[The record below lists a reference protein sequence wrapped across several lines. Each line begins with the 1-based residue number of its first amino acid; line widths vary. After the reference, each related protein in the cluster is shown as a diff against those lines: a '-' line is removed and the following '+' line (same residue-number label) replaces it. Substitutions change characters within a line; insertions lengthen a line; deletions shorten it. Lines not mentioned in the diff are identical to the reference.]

1 MPASIITALLALAS
15 SVVLLTASAW
25 LITTAAH
32 HPPLSELAL
41 GITAVRAAGIGRAVF
56 RYLERLSTHAAALD
70 ALNNIRVK
78 LYRAALNSINTDT
91 LLHDLTVAAD
101 QRKDFV
107 PRVVVPITAAVVL
120 NLISTVICWQ
130 SIGLVALSM
139 PAALI
144 STVLIARLI
153 DDNEIND
160 GEYRKALL
168 DFNDGRE
175 EIVIADSFE
184 RVRAILDKHANQLST
199 VEQNKIIN
207 ADSISALINVGVMCL
222 VLSQLIERMDMVG
235 VAVHLMLLLINVET
249 MSAIP
254 SAIRLSKKLLKVEGA
269 TLAVKIKTIG
279 TSNPIIEIKD
289 LSFGYDG
296 RTIIDGLNLSMLR
309 ADRTAI
315 VGESGSGKTTLLN
328 LMTGLLTPDAGSIS
342 INGTLAAATSTNYI
356 FSRSIRDNFTML
368 NPNVDEQTM
377 IECLK
382 VAQLDEI
389 DLDVELG
396 LDGARLSGGQRCRL
410 QTALALASK
419 ADVLILDEPTAGLD
433 RSTADRLIDALLDR
447 SETLI
452 VITHDPV
459 VANKFKLVY
468 RLQFDLKRAEPGEPI
483 LRAEP
488 DRS

>member
-1 MPASIITALLALAS
+1 MP
-15 SVVLLTASAW
+15 V
-25 LITTAAH
+25 
-32 HPPLSELAL
+32 
-41 GITAVRAAGIGRAVF
+41 
-56 RYLERLSTHAAALD
+56 
-70 ALNNIRVK
+70 
-78 LYRAALNSINTDT
+78 
-91 LLHDLTVAAD
+91 
-101 QRKDFV
+101 
-107 PRVVVPITAAVVL
+107 
-120 NLISTVICWQ
+120 
-130 SIGLVALSM
+130 
-139 PAALI
+139 ALI
-144 STVLIARLI
+144 STLIIARAI

-160 GEYRKALL
+160 GEYRRALL
-168 DFNDGRE
+168 DFNDGRD
-175 EIVIADSFE
+175 EIAIADSFD
-184 RVRAILDKHANQLST
+184 RVRSILDKHADHLST
-199 VEQNKIIN
+199 VDQCKTIN
-207 ADSISALINVGVMCL
+207 ADSTGALINVGAMCL
-222 VLSQLIERMDMVG
+222 VLGQLIERMDMVG

-269 TLAVKIKTIG
+269 APAVKIKTIG

-309 ADRTAI
+309 ADRIAI

-356 FSRSIRDNFTML
+356 FSSSIRDNFTML

-382 VAQLDEI
+382 VAQLDGI

-410 QTALALASK
+410 LTALALASK

-452 VITHDPV
+452 VITHDHV
-459 VANKFKLVY
+459 VAAKFDRVY
-468 RLQFDLKRAEPGEPI
+468 QLESGRLNRC
-483 LRAEP
+483 
-488 DRS
+488 